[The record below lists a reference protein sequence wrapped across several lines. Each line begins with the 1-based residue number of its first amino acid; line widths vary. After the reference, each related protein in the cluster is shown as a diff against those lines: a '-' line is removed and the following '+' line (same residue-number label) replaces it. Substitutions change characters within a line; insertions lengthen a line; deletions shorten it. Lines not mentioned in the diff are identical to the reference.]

1 MGGWMETRLRGG
13 KVSRLAWAS
22 GMLLL
27 LALGFSST
35 FACSSSGGDE
45 LDGTSWKLS
54 GWSISSLNSS
64 DFEITAAF
72 SDGRISGK
80 AAVNTYGGS
89 YSAGAITDGKGEF
102 SVGALALTKMA
113 GPEPA
118 MRAEYAF
125 TELLSQVGKYSLAD
139 EILTLYDAN
148 GNELLIFEK
157 SG

>member
-1 MGGWMETRLRGG
+1 MRMTWG
-13 KVSRLAWAS
+13 S
-22 GMLLL
+22 GRVTCTSAVLLL

-35 FACSSSGGDE
+35 FACSSSAGGE

-54 GWSISSLNSS
+54 GWSISSLYPG
-64 DFEITAAF
+64 DFEITTAF

-89 YSAGAITDGKGEF
+89 YGAGALTNGSGDF

-118 MRAEYAF
+118 MRAEYVF
-125 TELLSQVGKYSLAD
+125 TELLSQAGKYSLVD
-139 EILTLYDAN
+139 ETLTLHDAN

-157 SG
+157 TE